1 MASCRVHDVSTKR
14 GNSDRA
20 NIVTTIRLTKG
31 QQTGLRKIAKRED
44 RSVTYIIREC
54 IAERLERDAA

>member
-1 MASCRVHDVSTKR
+1 MASCRLHDVSTQR

-31 QQTGLRKIAKRED
+31 ERAGLRKIAKRED

-54 IAERLERDAA
+54 IAERLGREAA